1 MAAVIPKILLIS
13 FRKMDDCDTFSIFM
27 KPQLIKT
34 AATLLATTTLSI
46 GIALAAPYAEG
57 SKVESFSAKDQ
68 HEQAFTLKPA
78 ETKFLLV
85 SHDMETGKKA
95 NAALN
100 ALGKDYLGTKKAVYV
115 ANIHG
120 MPGIGRM
127 FAMPKMKKYVHR
139 IILGDDAALIAKFPE
154 QKDKVTVLKLSD
166 GTVTSVSYWT
176 PGLEKPDE
184 VLK

>member
-1 MAAVIPKILLIS
+1 MIPAHFPNAMHSRFLRLTATVLASAA
-13 FRKMDDCDTFSIFM
+13 
-27 KPQLIKT
+27 
-34 AATLLATTTLSI
+34 LSM
-46 GIALAAPYAEG
+46 GNSLAAPYTEG
-57 SKVESFSAKDQ
+57 SRVESFTAKDQ

-95 NAALN
+95 NASLN
-100 ALGKDYLGTKKAVYV
+100 ALGKEYLGSKNAVYV

-139 IILGDDAALIAKFPE
+139 IILGDNEALIAKFPE
-154 QKDKVTVLKLSD
+154 QKGKVTVLKLND
-166 GTVTSVSYWT
+166 GKVTSISYWS
-176 PGLEKPDE
+176 PGADALDA

>member
-1 MAAVIPKILLIS
+1 MIPAHFPNAMHSRFLRLTATV
-13 FRKMDDCDTFSIFM
+13 FA
-27 KPQLIKT
+27 T
-34 AATLLATTTLSI
+34 AALSM
-46 GIALAAPYAEG
+46 GLSLAAPYEAG
-57 SKVESFSAKDQ
+57 SQVQPFSAKDQ
-68 HEQAFTLKPA
+68 HENPFTLKPA
-78 ETKFLLV
+78 DTKFLLV

-100 ALGKDYLGTKKAVYV
+100 ALGKDYLGSKNAVYV

-154 QKDKVTVLKLSD
+154 QKDKVTVLKLD
-166 GTVTSVSYWT
+166 GGKVNSITYWT
-176 PGLEKPDE
+176 PGAEALDTA
-184 VLK
+184 LK